1 MQSTL
6 KKNGNPHIP
15 LIRRLGFGWL
25 KIGVVEIETFDW
37 ITWLNYFKICLQK
50 ADIIS
55 SWFGTYWCT
64 CRVLF
69 CLCIF
74 TSGLEVW
81 WRCWFMPWVSSRGS
95 WSFAESTR
103 MFIIQWRSCFTCL
116 DWHCRKSVDVSKS
129 CCIRVSKTC
138 STSAFKV
145 FVYVIRCRISYS
157 WSRGI

>member
-1 MQSTL
+1 M
-6 KKNGNPHIP
+6 
-15 LIRRLGFGWL
+15 
-25 KIGVVEIETFDW
+25 EIENFDW
-37 ITWLNYFKICLQK
+37 IIWLDYFKICLQK
-50 ADIIS
+50 AAVIS

-64 CRVLF
+64 CRILF

-138 STSAFKV
+138 STIVHLEFSFISSAVVSVTAVAVEFK
-145 FVYVIRCRISYS
+145 
-157 WSRGI
+157 SRAFNRGKACCSALNFYRPLPNFL